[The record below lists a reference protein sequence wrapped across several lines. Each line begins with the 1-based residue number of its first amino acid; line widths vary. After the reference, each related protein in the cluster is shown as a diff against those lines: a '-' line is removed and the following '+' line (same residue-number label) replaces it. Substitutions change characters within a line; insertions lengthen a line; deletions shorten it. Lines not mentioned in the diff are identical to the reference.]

1 MKYIYSILFAL
12 LVGTVFASE
21 GQPYQIYNAKG
32 KKVTYKQMIKTLA
45 KSDVVLFGEYHN
57 NSLGHWLQLKVTQ
70 SLGETTKLMLGA
82 EMFEAD
88 NQVGLSQY
96 VSGEISEEDFEKEVR
111 LWNNYKGDYRPLVEY
126 AKQNN
131 LSFIATNVPRRY
143 ASLLFKGGMEAL
155 DTLKVEEKA
164 WIAPL
169 PFPYDP
175 ELPGYKEMLTMFEAD
190 HVNENLPKA
199 QAIKDATMAHF
210 IQSNHKAGNLFVHYN
225 GSYHS
230 NNYEGIFWYLK
241 QYAPQLHVATITMV
255 EADQVDNFEK
265 LNLGLADF
273 ILVIDANILKSF

>member
-1 MKYIYSILFAL
+1 MKYIYSVLFAL
-12 LVGTVFASE
+12 VVGTVFAGE
-21 GQPYQIYNAKG
+21 GLPYQIYNAKG
-32 KKVTYKQMIKTLA
+32 KKVTYKQMIKQLT

-57 NSLGHWLQLKVTQ
+57 NSLGHWLQLKVTE
-70 SLGETTKLMLGA
+70 SLGEQQDLVLGA

-88 NQVGLSQY
+88 NQEGLTNY
-96 VSGEISEEDFEKEVR
+96 VSGDMQEEEFTQAVR

-126 AKQNN
+126 AKAKRFP
-131 LSFIATNVPRRY
+131 FIATNVPRRY
-143 ASLLFKGGMEAL
+143 ASLLYKGGVEAL
-155 DTLKVEEKA
+155 DTLGVDEKA

-175 ELPGYKEMLTMFEAD
+175 ELPGYKEMLTMFESD

-210 IQSNHKAGNLFVHYN
+210 IQANKEENKLFIHYN

-230 NNYEGIFWYLK
+230 NNYEGIYWYLNH
-241 QYAPQLHVATITMV
+241 YAPQLKVTTITMV
-255 EADQVDNFEK
+255 EGDNVGNFEK

>member
-1 MKYIYSILFAL
+1 MKYIYSVLFAL

-32 KKVTYKQMIKTLA
+32 KKVTYKQMIKTLG

-57 NSLGHWLQLKVTQ
+57 NSLGHWLQLKVTE
-70 SLGETTKLMLGA
+70 SLGAKQELVLGA

-88 NQVGLSQY
+88 NQEGLSNY
-96 VSGEISEEDFEKEVR
+96 VEGKISEEDFAKEVR

-126 AKQNN
+126 AKQHQTP
-131 LSFIATNVPRRY
+131 FIATNVPRRY

-169 PFPYDP
+169 PFPYDS
-175 ELPGYKEMLTMFEAD
+175 ELPGYKEMLTMFDAD

-210 IQSNHKAGNLFVHYN
+210 IQSNIAPNKLFVHYN

-230 NNYEGIFWYLK
+230 DNYEGIFWYLK
-241 QYAPQLHVATITMV
+241 NYAPQLKVATITMV
-255 EADQVDNFEK
+255 EADQVGNFEK

>member
-1 MKYIYSILFAL
+1 MKYIYTVLFAL
-12 LVGTVFASE
+12 IMGTVFASE

-32 KKVTYKQMIKTLA
+32 KKVTYKQMIKTLE

-70 SLGETTKLMLGA
+70 SLGAKRELVLGA

-88 NQVGLSQY
+88 NQEGLTDY
-96 VSGEISEEDFEKEVR
+96 VTGKISEEEFSKEVR

-126 AKQNN
+126 AKQSNFP
-131 LSFIATNVPRRY
+131 FIATNVPRRY

-175 ELPGYKEMLTMFEAD
+175 ELPGYKEMLTMFDAD

-210 IQSNHKAGNLFVHYN
+210 IQSNQVADKVFVHYN

-241 QYAPQLHVATITMV
+241 NYAPQLKVATITMV
-255 EADQVDNFEK
+255 EADEVGNFEK
-265 LNLGLADF
+265 LNQGLADF

>member
-1 MKYIYSILFAL
+1 MKYIYSLLFAL
-12 LVGTVFASE
+12 MLGTSFASE

-32 KKVTYKQMIKTLA
+32 KKVSYKKMIKQLG
-45 KSDVVLFGEYHN
+45 KSEVVLFGEYHN
-57 NSLGHWLQLKVTQ
+57 NSLGHWLQLEVTK
-70 SLGETTKLMLGA
+70 SLGNEHDLVLGA
-82 EMFEAD
+82 EMFESD
-88 NQVGLSQY
+88 NQTGLTAY
-96 VSGEISEEDFEKEVR
+96 VKGEIDEESFAKEVR

-126 AKQNN
+126 AKANH
-131 LSFIATNVPRRY
+131 LPFVATNVPRRY

-175 ELPGYKEMLTMFEAD
+175 ELPGYKAMLTMFEAE

-210 IQSNHKAGNLFVHYN
+210 IQANIEEGKRFVHYN

-241 QYAPQLHVATITMV
+241 NYAPQLKVATITMV
-255 EADQVDNFEK
+255 EAENVGDFEK

>member
-1 MKYIYSILFAL
+1 MKYIYSVLFAL

-32 KKVTYKQMIKTLA
+32 KKVTYKQMIKTLG

-57 NSLGHWLQLKVTQ
+57 NSLGHWLQLKVTE
-70 SLGETTKLMLGA
+70 SLGAKQELVLGA

-88 NQVGLSQY
+88 NQEGLSNY
-96 VSGEISEEDFEKEVR
+96 VEGKISEEDFAKEVR

-126 AKQNN
+126 AKQHQAP
-131 LSFIATNVPRRY
+131 FIATNVPRRY

-175 ELPGYKEMLTMFEAD
+175 ELPGYKEMLTMFDAD

-210 IQSNHKAGNLFVHYN
+210 IQSNIAPNKLFVHYN

-241 QYAPQLHVATITMV
+241 NYAPQLKVATITMV
-255 EADQVDNFEK
+255 EADQVGNFEK

>member
-1 MKYIYSILFAL
+1 MKYIYSVLFAL
-12 LVGTVFASE
+12 LVGTVFASD

-32 KKVTYKQMIKTLA
+32 KKVTYKAMINQLA
-45 KSDVVLFGEYHN
+45 KSDVVLFGEFHN
-57 NSLGHWLQLKVTQ
+57 NSLGHWLQLKVTE
-70 SLGETTKLMLGA
+70 SLGEKHNLILGA

-88 NQVGLSQY
+88 NQEGLSNY
-96 VSGEISEEDFEKEVR
+96 ITGKITEEEFSKEVR

-126 AKQNN
+126 AKKRN
-131 LSFIATNVPRRY
+131 FPFVATNVPRRY
-143 ASLLFKGGMEAL
+143 ASLLYKGGMEAL

-175 ELPGYKEMLTMFEAD
+175 ELPGYKEMLSMFDAG

-210 IQSNHKAGNLFVHYN
+210 IQSNIETGKLFVHYN

-230 NNYEGIFWYLK
+230 NNYEGIVWYLQK
-241 QYAPQLHVATITMV
+241 YASQLKVATITMV
-255 EADQVDNFEK
+255 ESDKVCDFEK